1 MKIIFKNNTLLSI
14 LDMDGS
20 IERFIVESGKQTL
33 SLLKLL
39 NIDIS
44 TFLSLCKRNNK
55 SYYFLD
61 GSKKGRAWNIKKLV
75 KFEKQ
80 LFLIF

>member
-1 MKIIFKNNTLLSI
+1 MKILFKNNTLLSI

-55 SYYFLD
+55 YFLD

-75 KFEKQ
+75 KFEK
-80 LFLIF
+80 